1 MSGRRAAILP
11 QPRPLHP
18 PHPTPLT
25 PLEAGGG
32 KKTHQR
38 KPRPPTWTGPCVRT
52 LVCGQARVPP
62 ASPAPPSLE
71 PVRPIPGSHC
81 FLGSSVPHVRL
92 ELLSLLE
99 TPMTVLPT
107 WWLPARRPLPLTVI
121 SLIFRVFSLIH
132 FSLRTFSVALMSSLS
147 FLISYQ
153 QGNRSQQRS
162 CRKREDAK
170 TPCSW
175 LPVGF
180 RRQPFNSDPGQS
192 RTHQGP
198 QSLSDESW
206 EELAGSL

>member
-1 MSGRRAAILP
+1 M
-11 QPRPLHP
+11 
-18 PHPTPLT
+18 
-25 PLEAGGG
+25 
-32 KKTHQR
+32 
-38 KPRPPTWTGPCVRT
+38 
-52 LVCGQARVPP
+52 
-62 ASPAPPSLE
+62 
-71 PVRPIPGSHC
+71 
-81 FLGSSVPHVRL
+81 PHVRL